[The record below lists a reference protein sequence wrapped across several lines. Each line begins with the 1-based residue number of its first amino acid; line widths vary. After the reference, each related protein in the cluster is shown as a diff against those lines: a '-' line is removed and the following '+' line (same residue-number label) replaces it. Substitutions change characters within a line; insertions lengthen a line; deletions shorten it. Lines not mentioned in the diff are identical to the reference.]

1 LPLTETKE
9 IAAEVVQ
16 SSSWIGYLP
25 ICVLPFSAV
34 ACCSALPPWVFM
46 WILSFAIFMSLKWLT
61 WWRARSRVA
70 HSVRALG
77 GVSSGLAGNGCR
89 GFLGWESARTDATA
103 HDLAVGD
110 LRNGIWGDSAL
121 GSGTVRSAGRTPS
134 ARMGGNAGSD
144 PAAALRHFPN
154 R

>member
-1 LPLTETKE
+1 MGVHVDF
-9 IAAEVVQ
+9 VVRH
-16 SSSWIGYLP
+16 LHEP
-25 ICVLPFSAV
+25 KV
-34 ACCSALPPWVFM
+34 ADMVEGT
-46 WILSFAIFMSLKWLT
+46 I
-61 WWRARSRVA
+61 SRCTF
-70 HSVRALG
+70 VRALG

-89 GFLGWESARTDATA
+89 GFLGWESAHTDATA

-110 LRNGIWGDSAL
+110 LRNGGWGDSAL